1 MAVMRCYVLSNNNVE
16 HLEQSRFLDAR
27 LHLPKKF
34 GTTQKERSIIWQ
46 RLKGQL
52 ESQVDVKKE
61 DQIIYVTHS
70 LNQETNDFS
79 SSETTFHYLCFSTGN
94 GKKDTLKRIFI
105 KAEEEEKEENLYK
118 WDLSDESIPMRRHI
132 EAIKDDTIETI
143 NELSDKQ
150 KKKFIQELLI
160 SKSLIHF
167 INTKQWEKAILILA
181 INLNENKYLLRTYT
195 HISSYEVAQLVRGL
209 QKEIKNPLFE
219 EKLKK
224 VRDYKETIK
233 LGLLIDV

>member
-132 EAIKDDTIETI
+132 EA
-143 NELSDKQ
+143 SP
-150 KKKFIQELLI
+150 
-160 SKSLIHF
+160 
-167 INTKQWEKAILILA
+167 
-181 INLNENKYLLRTYT
+181 
-195 HISSYEVAQLVRGL
+195 EV
-209 QKEIKNPLFE
+209 
-219 EKLKK
+219 
-224 VRDYKETIK
+224 
-233 LGLLIDV
+233 

>member
-118 WDLSDESIPMRRHI
+118 WDLSDESIS
-132 EAIKDDTIETI
+132 I
-143 NELSDKQ
+143 NEHIKAIHEKKEVKNEFTAKQSDQ
-150 KKKFIQELLI
+150 LLYKLVNNNVAKCVNNKDWNGLI
-160 SKSLIHF
+160 RALVFNLKSLKEVF
-167 INTKQWEKAILILA
+167 
-181 INLNENKYLLRTYT
+181 KYSKYDSLSIIQLLRD
-195 HISSYEVAQLVRGL
+195 L
-209 QKEIKNPLFE
+209 QTQIEDPKFLDR
-219 EKLKK
+219 LKK
-224 VRDYKETIK
+224 SKDLPYFDGSI
-233 LGLLIDV
+233 LFNIDNL